1 MGCEAHPAGRDL
13 SDRSQVDCAGKGR
26 RKGVQMVD
34 QVKEGMDYVV
44 VRALD
49 VLKMRAQLLRL

>member
-1 MGCEAHPAGRDL
+1 
-13 SDRSQVDCAGKGR
+13 
-26 RKGVQMVD
+26 MVD